1 MRKFCTYG
9 KAHVNL
15 KLPSSFRRKWRRSY
29 SNWPKDQFPGT
40 LLSVSKVRVSP
51 DLGVAKIYVSIF
63 PVAKTKETFD
73 FLQLNNAKLRGAL
86 GHVVGSQLRVVPE
99 LMVYVD
105 DSLEYEENI
114 DRLLRG
120 EGEKSPS
127 NNHR

>member
-1 MRKFCTYG
+1 M
-9 KAHVNL
+9 
-15 KLPSSFRRKWRRSY
+15 SSLILGGFSVEGLLEGLQLRSG
-29 SNWPKDQFPGT
+29 F
-40 LLSVSKVRVSP
+40 LLSLYLCVNRT
-51 DLGVAKIYVSIF
+51 LGLAKIYVSIF

-86 GHVVGSQLRVVPE
+86 GHAVGSQLRVVPE

-120 EGEKSPS
+120 EGESPIK
-127 NNHR
+127 